1 MEAIIDKRVNKAIT
15 FHDVL
20 NGFLERRGT
29 ATAIM
34 ELNLT
39 QDLASVDQDALLLV
53 FMYLKKVYDNLDHG
67 WLLKTLEGY
76 GKGPKMWGIMV
87 EYWARQ

>member
-1 MEAIIDKRVNKAIT
+1 MEAIIDTRVKKAMT

-20 NGFLERRGT
+20 NGFLVKRGT

-34 ELNLT
+34 KLNLT
-39 QDLASVDQDALLLV
+39 QDLASVDQDKLLLV
-53 FMYLKKVYDNLDHG
+53 FMYLKKAYDNLDHG

-76 GKGPKMWGIMV
+76 RTGPKMWGILV
-87 EYWARQ
+87 EF